1 MKIIKTYRKDI
12 FGRNLRAVTEK
23 KLFSDG
29 YAVDS
34 EEEIKE
40 WNAGQACLILI
51 LFFPLIFCARIKKI
65 KVTYYK

>member
-40 WNAGQACLILI
+40 WNKLGVEIAVESLDEIQDVELLGAD
-51 LFFPLIFCARIKKI
+51 
-65 KVTYYK
+65 